1 MKRPGIAALMAML
14 ASTLLLSACGSA
26 PPVPHW
32 QANAASLMGNY
43 QADWLEGR
51 EILAR
56 REFALAVRATAATG
70 DPARVARLY
79 LVQCALRRAALDWSP
94 CAHDAAAPS
103 APLPPQEAAY
113 ARFLDGDWAG
123 VQDSL
128 LPPQYAALPGL
139 DQAHADRIYGA
150 LAAIADPL
158 SRLIAASV
166 ALKRG
171 QGDARTL
178 RLASDTAAQ
187 QGWRRPLLAWLKLRL
202 AEARE
207 RNDAGEAAL
216 LAQRIRLVESSFS
229 PNFSPKE

>member
-1 MKRPGIAALMAML
+1 MMRPGIAMPMALL

-32 QANAASLMGNY
+32 QANAASLMRNY
-43 QADWLEGR
+43 QADWLEGH
-51 EILAR
+51 EVLAR
-56 REFALAVRATAATG
+56 REFTLALRATAATG

-94 CAHDAAAPS
+94 CAHYADGRSVPS
-103 APLPPQEAAY
+103 NLQEAAY
-113 ARFLDGDWAG
+113 ARFLDGGWTNLKHF
-123 VQDSL
+123 L
-128 LPPQYAALPGL
+128 LPPQYAALRGL
-139 DQAHADRIYGA
+139 DHAPADRINSA